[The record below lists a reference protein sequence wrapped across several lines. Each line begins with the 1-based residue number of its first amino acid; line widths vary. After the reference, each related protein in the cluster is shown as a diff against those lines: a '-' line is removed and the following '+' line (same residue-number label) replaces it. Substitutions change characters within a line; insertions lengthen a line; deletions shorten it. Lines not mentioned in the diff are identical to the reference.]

1 MSNEKEENE
10 QVSSFFDEELLKN
23 KNQNEANSY
32 ETISLESSSSNS
44 NNSFF
49 SDLNK
54 NEKQF
59 MSNSLA
65 SIDKNMLKV
74 KIDFTELEISD
85 KMKTYILKENIKL
98 LNKVITEMLNEII
111 KEDDISTKE
120 TNNIETIQ
128 PFLRKKRKKE

>member
-1 MSNEKEENE
+1 MSNEKEEKE
-10 QVSSFFDEELLKN
+10 QISSFFDEELLKN

>member
-1 MSNEKEENE
+1 MSNKKEENE
-10 QVSSFFDEELLKN
+10 QESSFFNEELLNN
-23 KNQNEANSY
+23 KNQNESNSY

-98 LNKVITEMLNEII
+98 LNKVITEMLNKII
-111 KEDDISTKE
+111 NEDDISTKE

>member
-1 MSNEKEENE
+1 MSNKKEENE
-10 QVSSFFDEELLKN
+10 QESSFFNEELLNN

-59 MSNSLA
+59 MSNSLT
-65 SIDKNMLKV
+65 SIDKNRLKV
-74 KIDFTELEISD
+74 KIDFTEPEIDD

>member
-23 KNQNEANSY
+23 KDQNEEKSY
-32 ETISLESSSSNS
+32 ETISLKSASSKS

-49 SDLNK
+49 SDLNI

-59 MSNSLA
+59 MANFLA
-65 SIDKNMLKV
+65 SIDKNRLKV
-74 KIDFTELEISD
+74 KIDFTESEIGD

-98 LNKVITEMLNEII
+98 LNKVITDMLNEII
-111 KEDDISTKE
+111 NEDDISTKE

-128 PFLRKKRKKE
+128 PFLRKKRKK

>member
-1 MSNEKEENE
+1 MSNKKEENE
-10 QVSSFFDEELLKN
+10 QESSFFNEELLNN

-59 MSNSLA
+59 MSNSLT
-65 SIDKNMLKV
+65 SIDKNRLKV
-74 KIDFTELEISD
+74 KIDFTEPEIDD

-98 LNKVITEMLNEII
+98 LNKVITEMLNKII
-111 KEDDISTKE
+111 NEDDISTKE